1 MVIVKLV
8 LTYLLELYLLL
19 LIGTMIISWIQAFAR
34 DWQPTGVVLVIC
46 ESILTATD
54 PPLKFLR
61 RHIPPLR
68 IGTVALDLS
77 FMVLFIV
84 VLILLRVVVPLL

>member
-1 MVIVKLV
+1 MAIVKLV

-19 LIGTMIISWIQAFAR
+19 LIGTMIISWIRAFAR

-46 ESILTATD
+46 ESVLTLTD

-61 RHIPPLR
+61 RYIPPLR
-68 IGTVALDLS
+68 LGTVALDLS

-84 VLILLRVVVPLL
+84 VLILLEVVVPLL

>member
-1 MVIVKLV
+1 MGIVKIV
-8 LTYLLELYLLL
+8 LTYVLEIYLLL
-19 LIGTMIISWIQAFAR
+19 LIGTMVVSWIQAFAR
-34 DWQPTGVVLVIC
+34 DWQPKGVVLVIC

-61 RHIPPLR
+61 RYIPPVRL
-68 IGTVALDLS
+68 GTVQLDLS

-84 VLILLRVVVPLL
+84 VLILLEVVVPHL

>member
-1 MVIVKLV
+1 MSIVKLV
-8 LTYLLELYLLL
+8 LTLLLEFYLLL

-34 DWQPTGVVLVIC
+34 EWQPTGVVLVIC
-46 ESILTATD
+46 ESVLSATD

-61 RHIPPLR
+61 RYIPAFR

-77 FMVLFIV
+77 FMVLFIM
-84 VLILLRVVVPLL
+84 VLILLKVVVPYL